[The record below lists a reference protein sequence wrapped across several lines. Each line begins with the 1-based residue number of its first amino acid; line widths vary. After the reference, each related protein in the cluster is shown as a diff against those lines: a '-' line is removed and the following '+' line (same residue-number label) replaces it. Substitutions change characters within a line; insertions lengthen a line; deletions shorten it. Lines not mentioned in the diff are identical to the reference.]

1 VVLFGNL
8 KTKRRNKMVERT
20 PNEIKIIDWFMQKKA
35 VIKFNGDDTTY
46 KLSETVIKASN
57 FEKFPLQKGD
67 KVEVAITDGVV
78 TFLRKQKSDAPKAE
92 SHGSEEAY
100 EPTPEEE
107 AGPTPKVEQKVE
119 APKIEA
125 PTSDAKELT
134 VYAIAANKKVVKFLE
149 IKDDGWYQIA
159 ENIQAMNYDTIG
171 LKAKNKVKVV
181 FNDKTITYLAKV
193 ASEPAEQ
200 PKTATSSQGDVQSE
214 RIATPATTQAPKK
227 EWKPSSSYDTAEKQT
242 SIEAQAAV
250 NSACEVAAKVA
261 AAITTT
267 SRKDDGTIAPPTANV
282 INNIIRAIAESNFA
296 LIQELKSK

>member
-1 VVLFGNL
+1 
-8 KTKRRNKMVERT
+8 MVERK
-20 PNEIKIIDWFMQKKA
+20 PNEQKLVAWFMAAKN

-78 TFLRKQKSDAPKAE
+78 TFLRKQKSDAPKSE
-92 SHGSEEAY
+92 PKGSEEAY

-159 ENIQAMNYDTIG
+159 ENIQAQDYKVIG
-171 LKAKNKVKVV
+171 LEAKNRVKVT
-181 FNDKTITYLAKV
+181 FNDKLVTSLVRVT
-193 ASEPAEQ
+193 SEPAETT
-200 PKTATSSQGDVQSE
+200 KTTTSSPDNAKSVQGGVRPDNDEVYREKST
-214 RIATPATTQAPKK
+214 ILTPKK
-227 EWKPSSSYDTAEKQT
+227 EWKPSSSYDTADRQR

-250 NSACEVAAKVA
+250 NSANEVAGRVA
-261 AAITTT
+261 ASISPA
-267 SRKDDGTIAPPTANV
+267 PTANV
-282 INNIIRAIAESNFA
+282 INNMIRAVAESNFA

>member
-1 VVLFGNL
+1 
-8 KTKRRNKMVERT
+8 MVERK
-20 PNEIKIIDWFMQKKA
+20 PNEQKLVAWFMAAKN

-78 TFLRKQKSDAPKAE
+78 TFLRKQKSEAPKAE
-92 SHGSEEAY
+92 GHGSEEAY

-149 IKDDGWYQIA
+149 IKDDGWYQIDEA
-159 ENIQAMNYDTIG
+159 IQAQDYASLG
-171 LKAKNKVKVV
+171 LVAKNKVKVI

-214 RIATPATTQAPKK
+214 RIATPSTTSAPAQAAKK
-227 EWKPSSSYDTAEKQT
+227 EWKPYNAQGKDDYWTNKFEHDKAHFNVKESEKQL

-250 NSACEVAAKVA
+250 NSANEVAGRVA
-261 AAITTT
+261 ASISPA
-267 SRKDDGTIAPPTANV
+267 PTANV
-282 INNIIRAIAESNFA
+282 INNMIRAVAESNFA

>member
-1 VVLFGNL
+1 
-8 KTKRRNKMVERT
+8 MVERK
-20 PNEIKIIDWFMQKKA
+20 PNEQKLVAWFMAAKN

-78 TFLRKQKSDAPKAE
+78 TFLRKQKSDAPKSE
-92 SHGSEEAY
+92 PKGSEEAY

-159 ENIQAMNYDTIG
+159 ENIQAQDYKVIG
-171 LKAKNKVKVV
+171 LEAKNRVKVT
-181 FNDKTITYLAKV
+181 FNDKLVTSLVRVT
-193 ASEPAEQ
+193 SEPAETT
-200 PKTATSSQGDVQSE
+200 KTTTSSPDNAKSEPMAGSAVQ
-214 RIATPATTQAPKK
+214 TPVQAPKK
-227 EWKPSSSYDTAEKQT
+227 EWKPSSSYDTADRQR

-250 NSACEVAAKVA
+250 NSANEVAGKVA
-261 AAITTT
+261 ASISPA
-267 SRKDDGTIAPPTANV
+267 PTANV
-282 INNIIRAIAESNFA
+282 INNMIRAVAESNFA